1 MKHNR
6 KSRVKAAMLA
16 ASASVAALGMSDAA
30 VTAVNFLGTG
40 YAPLGATVTAD
51 AYGVAVADWTNQ
63 DVGNGAGTVT
73 VNGMNFSWTCN
84 NDWNQNGT
92 ATPGEGEVNFGY
104 IDDTGNN
111 SSLTITGLSG
121 WLATIPG
128 ATAYTIQMIQASDN
142 ATGFPDTAVYDSNG
156 GTSLGTFTNSTTGG
170 GGKLGG
176 ATNTLT
182 LTSDTIYIKPG
193 NRAGS
198 LRGTIAGVIITS
210 VPEPSM
216 AALLGLGGLA
226 LLLRRRK

>member
-1 MKHNR
+1 MKNNR
-6 KSRVKAAMLA
+6 KSRVKAAMLV
-16 ASASVAALGMSDAA
+16 ASASVAALGMSEAA

-40 YAPLGATVTAD
+40 YGALGATVTAD

-73 VNGMNFSWTCN
+73 VNGMAFSWTCN

-92 ATPGEGEVNFGY
+92 PSAGEGEVNYGY

-111 SSLTITGLSG
+111 SSLTITGISA
-121 WLATIPG
+121 WLAATPG
-128 ATAYTIQMIQASDN
+128 ATAYTIQMVQSSDN
-142 ATGFPDTAVYDSNG
+142 ATGFPDSAVSVSDG
-156 GTSLGTFTNSTTGG
+156 GAALGTFTNGTTGG

-176 ATNTLT
+176 ATNALT
-182 LTSDTIYIKPG
+182 LTSDTLFIEPG
-193 NRAGS
+193 DRNGS

-210 VPEPSM
+210 VPEPSI

-226 LLLRRRK
+226 LIRRRRR